1 MQSLVE
7 IGPNVLPCSYFV
19 STTIAVIMLRKK
31 EPHTERPYRIPYA
44 IGPVPLLPVIGIGL
58 VLLLMAYAF
67 YALSIT

>member
-1 MQSLVE
+1 
-7 IGPNVLPCSYFV
+7 
-19 STTIAVIMLRKK
+19 MLRKK
-31 EPHTERPYRIPYA
+31 ESHTERPYRIPYA